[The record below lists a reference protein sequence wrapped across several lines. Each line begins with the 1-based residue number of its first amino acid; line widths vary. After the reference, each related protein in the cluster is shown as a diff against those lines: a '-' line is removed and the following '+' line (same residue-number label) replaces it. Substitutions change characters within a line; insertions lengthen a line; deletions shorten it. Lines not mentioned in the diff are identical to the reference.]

1 VLPPVRY
8 REAFMAHSNA
18 LIAALSSDD
27 AAALR
32 PHLKNVEL
40 KEKHVLFEVGDT
52 IRAVYFPVNTVV
64 SLIAVLSTGEMI
76 EAAMVGRDGI
86 LGASS
91 ALDGKIS
98 LSRAIVQLP
107 GEALLCEPAA
117 LKSAALQSPTLL
129 SLLIRHEQVVYAQA
143 QQSTACMAAHDIQ
156 SRLCRWLLR
165 ARDLS
170 SSDNL
175 HFTQEFLAEMLGV
188 RRTSV
193 TAVALILQQAGLI
206 KYSRGNIQ
214 ILNVEGLQDVACEC
228 YEAVK
233 LHYSRLIRGP

>member
-8 REAFMAHSNA
+8 QEPFMAHSNA

-40 KEKHVLFEVGDT
+40 KEKQVLFEVGDT
-52 IRAVYFPVNTVV
+52 IRAVYFPVNTVI
-64 SLIAVLSTGEMI
+64 SLIVVLSTGEMI
-76 EAAMVGRDGI
+76 EAAMVGRDGV

-117 LKSAALQSPTLL
+117 LL
-129 SLLIRHEQVVYAQA
+129 SLLVRHEQVVYAQA

-170 SSDNL
+170 GSDNL

-233 LHYSRLIRGP
+233 SHYSRLIRGP